1 MCLILDTDN
10 YGLFLAPDN
19 EDMKPVR
26 DWMDNKNG
34 RIAYSPVGKMKN
46 ELERYPKMRNRFTQ
60 YRRAGKLKDFSR
72 EAVER
77 EKKRLPKLRS
87 NDPDIIALAQ
97 VSGVSVL
104 VSSDTNLHA
113 DFKAIIGGSIYQT
126 RQHKHLLKKDLC
138 P

>member
-26 DWMDNKNG
+26 DWVDKKNG
-34 RIAYSPVGKMKN
+34 KITYSPVGKMKD
-46 ELERYPKMRNRFTQ
+46 ELEKYPKMRNRFTQ
-60 YRRAGKLKDFSR
+60 YRRAGKLEDFPT
-72 EAVER
+72 EAVEQ
-77 EKKRLPKLRS
+77 EKKKLPKLRS

-97 VSGVSVL
+97 VSGVSLL
-104 VSSDTNLHA
+104 VSSDKNLHV
-113 DFKAIIGGSIYQT
+113 DFKTIVGGMIYQT
-126 RQHKHLLKKDLC
+126 KAHRHLLRKDLC

>member
-26 DWMDNKNG
+26 DWIDNKNG

-97 VSGVSVL
+97 VSGVGVL
-104 VSSDTNLHA
+104 ISSDTNLHA

-126 RQHKHLLKKDLC
+126 QQHTHLLKKDIC

>member
-1 MCLILDTDN
+1 MCLILDTN
-10 YGLFLAPDN
+10 KYGMFLAPDN
-19 EDMKPVR
+19 EDMKLVR
-26 DWMDNKNG
+26 NWVDEKNG
-34 RIAYSPVGKMKN
+34 KIVYSPVGKMKD
-46 ELERYPKMRNRFTQ
+46 ELERSPRVRSRFTQ
-60 YRRAGKLKDFSR
+60 YRRAGKLKDFSM
-72 EAVER
+72 EAVEQ

-104 VSSDTNLHA
+104 VSSDTDLHA

-126 RQHKHLLKKDLC
+126 QRHKHLLKKDLC

>member
-26 DWMDNKNG
+26 DWIDNKNG
-34 RIAYSPVGKMKN
+34 KIAYSPVGKMKN

-60 YRRAGKLKDFSR
+60 YRRAGRLKDFSR
-72 EAVER
+72 EDVEQ
-77 EKKRLPKLRS
+77 EKKKLPKLRS

-97 VSGVSVL
+97 VSGVNVL

-126 RQHKHLLKKDLC
+126 RQHTHLLKKDLC

>member
-19 EDMKPVR
+19 EAMKPVR
-26 DWMDNKNG
+26 DWIDNKNG
-34 RIAYSPVGKMKN
+34 KIAYSPVGKMKN

-72 EAVER
+72 EAVEQR
-77 EKKRLPKLRS
+77 KKELSGLRS

-97 VSGVSVL
+97 VSGVRVL

-113 DFKAIIGGSIYQT
+113 DFKSIIKGKIYQT
-126 RQHKHLLKKDLC
+126 EAHWRLLRGDLC

>member
-1 MCLILDTDN
+1 MCLILGTDN

-26 DWMDNKNG
+26 DWIDNKNG
-34 RIAYSPVGKMKN
+34 KIAYSPVGKMKN
-46 ELERYPKMRNRFTQ
+46 ELERHPKMRNRLTQ

-104 VSSDTNLHA
+104 VSSDMNLHT
-113 DFKAIIGGSIYQT
+113 DFKAIIRGSIYQT
-126 RQHKHLLKKDLC
+126 RQHTHLLKKDLC

>member
-26 DWMDNKNG
+26 DWIDNKNG
-34 RIAYSPVGKMKN
+34 KIAYSPVGKMKN
-46 ELERYPKMRNRFTQ
+46 ELERSPRVRNRFTQ
-60 YRRAGKLKDFSR
+60 YRRAGKLKDFPM
-72 EAVER
+72 EAVEQ

-87 NDPDIIALAQ
+87 NDPDILALAQ
-97 VSGVSVL
+97 VSGVRVL
-104 VSSDTNLHA
+104 VSSDTDLHA
-113 DFKAIIGGSIYQT
+113 DFKSIVGGNIYQT
-126 RQHKHLLKKDLC
+126 QRHKHLLKKDLC

>member
-26 DWMDNKNG
+26 DWVGDKNG
-34 RIAYSPVGKMKN
+34 KIAYSPVGKMKD
-46 ELERYPKMRNRFTQ
+46 ELERYPKMRSRFTQ

-72 EAVER
+72 EAVEQ
-77 EKKRLPKLRS
+77 KKKGLPKLRS

-97 VSGVSVL
+97 ISGVSVL
-104 VSSDTNLHA
+104 VSSDTDLHA
-113 DFKAIIGGSIYQT
+113 DFKSIVGGSIYQT
-126 RQHKHLLKKDLC
+126 QRHKHLLKKDLC